1 MLEIKNLSKSFRG
14 KQVLSNV
21 SCTFD
26 NGVYG
31 ILGPNGAGKTTLLRH
46 IVNAY
51 PVKSGTILYNGISIK
66 NNQGYM
72 SILGYLPQKFG
83 LFKDLT
89 LKDALKL
96 FANLKHM
103 DKRLIEDSVQKVLAM
118 VNLKDRGD
126 STIGTLSG
134 GMIRRA
140 GIAQALLGNPQ
151 VIIFDEPTAGLDPEE
166 RLRFKNVL
174 SDIRT
179 NRTVIISTH
188 IVEDVESICDNVM
201 IMNNGAFGAIGT
213 CDDIK
218 NVASHKVY
226 VVPYDKR
233 DQINGDYIVQRKY
246 QENGVDML
254 RIITNKPQNFISIAP
269 SIEDGYICVLKSV

>member
-14 KQVLSNV
+14 KQVLNNV

-51 PVKSGTILYNGISIK
+51 PVKSGTILYNGKSIK

-96 FANLKHM
+96 FANLKHL
-103 DKRLIEDSVQKVLAM
+103 DKRLIEDSVQKVLAI
-118 VNLKDRGD
+118 VNLEDRGD

-140 GIAQALLGNPQ
+140 GIAQTLLGNPQ
-151 VIIFDEPTAGLDPEE
+151 VVIFDEPTAGLDPEE

-201 IMNNGAFGAIGT
+201 IMNNGAFRAIGT
-213 CDDIK
+213 CNDIK

-226 VVPYDKR
+226 VVPYDKG
-233 DQINGDYIVQRKY
+233 DQINGDYMVQRKY

-254 RIITNKPQNFISIAP
+254 RIITNKPQNFISVDP